1 MGGGRHFFGNVAVD
15 DVPLGNPTTCIQG
28 DQVTH
33 LTFPVTR

>member
-1 MGGGRHFFGNVAVD
+1 VE

-33 LTFPVTR
+33 LTFPVIR